1 MQKSRARRVGALL
14 VGLAIVGASACG
26 GDDDAATTE
35 APSTE
40 APSTEAPA
48 AGGELEGIAQQV
60 VQYLGYAHGI
70 TFDRGVDV
78 AGGRDGELDSRF
90 VGAGLVGGTQQI
102 ELPRQIHRRQKS
114 TALWMPIP
122 TDLPAG
128 NLGQEIEPVP

>member
-48 AGGELEGIAQQV
+48 AGGELEGMRRIYV
-60 VQYLGYAHGI
+60 G
-70 TFDRGVDV
+70 TEDRDKFNP
-78 AGGRDGELDSRF
+78 AFYYFSGECL
-90 VGAGLVGGTQQI
+90 
-102 ELPRQIHRRQKS
+102 
-114 TALWMPIP
+114 
-122 TDLPAG
+122 
-128 NLGQEIEPVP
+128 